1 VAISTDLDQALLG
14 RVLRHANAQGQLTL
28 AAVPALLE
36 DYVRLLLDTFRAS
49 GVEFNE
55 EEIAQL
61 RGIVRDQIEEAFSAS
76 SRSDITVAYSIPTNA
91 QANIVEYRV
100 TPVYRSIAET
110 YDAWVSERT
119 PPLFGSYPDTRI
131 WHLAHEHD
139 VPGDAP
145 ILDIGAG
152 TGRNALALARRGHTV
167 DAVEMTH
174 EFAEA
179 LRRDIALEQLP
190 VRVIQRDVFDSEAD
204 LRDEYSMIFL
214 SEVVSDFRSVDQ
226 LRAVFELASRR
237 LVPGGTLVFNA
248 FLPKDGCEISDAARQ
263 FGQRAYSTIFTH
275 AELHDAV
282 GQLPIELVSDESVFD
297 FEKENL
303 PEEEWPPTSWYE
315 GWTTGRDV
323 FSVPDRESSP
333 IDMRWLVYRYAP
345 RSS

>member
-1 VAISTDLDQALLG
+1 MSPTSTNLEQAMMD
-14 RVLRHANAQGQLTL
+14 RVLRRASAQGQLTL

-36 DYVRLLLDTFRAS
+36 DYVRLLLDIFQTN
-49 GVEFNE
+49 GVEFTE
-55 EEIAQL
+55 DEIAQL
-61 RGIVRDQIEEAFSAS
+61 RGILRDQIDAAFSAS
-76 SRSDITVAYSIPTNA
+76 SRSDITVGYEVKSGKPG
-91 QANIVEYRV
+91 VSYHV
-100 TPVYRSIAET
+100 TPVYRSIAQA

-237 LVPGGTLVFNA
+237 LVSGGTLVFNA

-263 FGQRAYSTIFTH
+263 FGQCAYSSIFTH

-282 GQLPIELVSDESVFD
+282 GGLPLELVSDESVYD

-315 GWTTGRDV
+315 NWTTGQDV
-323 FSVPDRESSP
+323 FSVADRESSP
-333 IDMRWLVYRYAP
+333 IDMRWLVYRK
-345 RSS
+345 R

>member
-1 VAISTDLDQALLG
+1 MAISTDLNQALMD
-14 RVLRHANAQGQLTL
+14 RVLRLANAQGQLTL

-61 RGIVRDQIEEAFSAS
+61 RGILRDQIAAAFSAS
-76 SRSDITVAYSIPTNA
+76 SRSDITVAYAIASNGLA
-91 QANIVEYRV
+91 VEYRV

-110 YDAWVSERT
+110 YDAWVSDRT

-131 WHLAHEHD
+131 WHLAHEHV
-139 VPGDAP
+139 VPGSAP

-190 VRVIQRDVFDSEAD
+190 VRVLQRDVFDSEAD
-204 LRDEYSMIFL
+204 LRDDYAMIFL

-226 LRAVFELASRR
+226 LRALFDLASRR
-237 LVPGGTLVFNA
+237 LAPGGTLVFNA
-248 FLPKDGCEISDAARQ
+248 FLPKEGCEISDAARQ
-263 FGQRAYSTIFTH
+263 FGQRAYSSIFTP
-275 AELHDAV
+275 AELDEAV
-282 GQLPIELVSDESVFD
+282 GQLPLELVSDESVFE
-297 FEKENL
+297 FEKANL

-333 IDMRWLVYRYAP
+333 IDMRWLVYRNAP

>member
-1 VAISTDLDQALLG
+1 VDISTDLHRALLS
-14 RVLRHANAQGQLTL
+14 RVLRLASAQGQLTL
-28 AAVPALLE
+28 PAVPALLE
-36 DYVRLLLDTFRAS
+36 NYVQLLLDTFGAS
-49 GVEFNE
+49 GVEFSE

-61 RGIVRDQIEEAFSAS
+61 RGIVRDQLDAAFSAS
-76 SRSDITVAYSIPTNA
+76 SRSDIAVAYAIASNGLA
-91 QANIVEYRV
+91 VDYHV
-100 TPVYRSIAET
+100 TPVYRSIAEA
-110 YDAWVSERT
+110 YDAWVSDRT

-131 WHLAHEHD
+131 WHLAHEHV

-204 LRDEYSMIFL
+204 LRDDYAMIFL
-214 SEVVSDFRSVDQ
+214 SEVVSDFRVVDQ

-237 LVPGGTLVFNA
+237 LAPGGTLVFNA
-248 FLPKDGCEISDAARQ
+248 FLPKEGREINDAARQ
-263 FGQRAYSTIFTH
+263 FGQRAYSTIFTY
-275 AELHDAV
+275 AELNGAV
-282 GQLPIELVSDESVFD
+282 GQLPLELVSDESVYD

-303 PEEEWPPTSWYE
+303 PEEEWPPTSWY
-315 GWTTGRDV
+315 GDWTTGGDV
-323 FSVPDRESSP
+323 FSVQDRESSP
-333 IDMRWLVYRYAP
+333 IDMRWLVYRHAP
-345 RSS
+345 RSL